1 MLFLFT
7 GQGSQYVGMGRE
19 LYDNDADFHHAMDQC
34 EAVYAELT
42 DGEESLLSVMHPT
55 QDDDGPQQQHT
66 SRLGETQWTQP
77 ALFALEW
84 SLAQMWRARGVRPAM
99 VLGHSVGEIAAACVA
114 GVMTMETGLRLATER
129 GRLMQAVPSRD
140 GVMVAVRASREAV
153 VGAIEEAKEQ
163 GGEEGRSAVSVASVN
178 GPSSV
183 VLSGSEGAVNA
194 VLEQLG
200 SSSSSSSHRRLVTH
214 CVLVH

>member
-1 MLFLFT
+1 
-7 GQGSQYVGMGRE
+7 
-19 LYDNDADFHHAMDQC
+19 
-34 EAVYAELT
+34 
-42 DGEESLLSVMHPT
+42 
-55 QDDDGPQQQHT
+55 
-66 SRLGETQWTQP
+66 
-77 ALFALEW
+77 
-84 SLAQMWRARGVRPAM
+84 
-99 VLGHSVGEIAAACVA
+99 
-114 GVMTMETGLRLATER
+114 MTMETGLRLATER

-163 GGEEGRSAVSVASVN
+163 GGEEEEGRSAVSVASVN

-200 SSSSSSSHRRLVTH
+200 SSSSSSHRRLVTH